1 VNEKTKGERTNKIL
15 EKAGKRQLEF
25 WPDLVPD
32 PSSLPFP
39 SCEQNKN
46 LGLFAH
52 PRIDLK

>member
-1 VNEKTKGERTNKIL
+1 MKTKGERTNKIL

-32 PSSLPFP
+32 PSSLPFR

-46 LGLFAH
+46 LGLCAH